1 MFGTY
6 GEITFEVLGS
16 PVQFES
22 SYRWTYAEHDVV
34 EARPRLQWLSENL
47 RTIEF
52 DLLFHASFTNPTAQ
66 LESLLAA
73 ARDHSARPL
82 VLGNGD
88 HQGYF
93 VIVALR
99 MVSTQMTAFGD
110 VVAMKVHLELK
121 EWALA
126 SELDPTV
133 PPQPGFAPIAIVPAP
148 EGTDTAPVTY
158 SGAVGLTT
166 TNAPTS
172 AKYIATLT
180 GAPGVSSIL
189 ADPAPRGLPT
199 TLAPDDVPASAIVR
213 SAAG

>member
-1 MFGTY
+1 MFGTF
-6 GEITFEVLGS
+6 GEVTFEVLGS
-16 PVQFES
+16 PVAFES
-22 SYRWTYAEHDVV
+22 SYRWTYAEHEVV

-47 RTIEF
+47 QTIEF
-52 DLLFHASFTNPTAQ
+52 DLRFHASFTNPAAQ
-66 LESLLAA
+66 LQSLLAA

-99 MVSTQMTAFGD
+99 MASTQMTSFGD

-133 PPQPGFAPIAIVPAP
+133 PPQPAFVPIAIVPAP
-148 EGTDTAPVTY
+148 EGTETTPVTY
-158 SGAVGLTT
+158 SGALGLTT
-166 TNAPTS
+166 TIASTS
-172 AKYIATLT
+172 GTYIPTLT

-199 TLAPDDVPASAIVR
+199 ALAPDDVPASAIVR
-213 SAAG
+213 RAGS